1 MITLSVV
8 PMTKLA
14 KVHYTTFNEDIP
26 TGAKSLSTY
35 LMSATIDAVSNE
47 LDYTDYHNGKF
58 KVLLDR
64 HRLVKKPGYE
74 ILITDVDDVSFS
86 IKKDFVFM
94 TVLRNS
100 KRYTYMI
107 GECYAPLDATPPKED
122 ESDEEKVQ
130 ADPQKS

>member
-1 MITLSVV
+1 
-8 PMTKLA
+8 MTKLA

-47 LDYTDYHNGKF
+47 LDYTDHHNGKF

-64 HRLVKKPGYE
+64 HRQVKKPGYE

-94 TVLRNS
+94 TVLRDS

-107 GECYAPLDATPPKED
+107 VGVLRPTRCDTTERR
-122 ESDEEKVQ
+122 
-130 ADPQKS
+130 